1 MDNEHRLPTPGGDPL
16 AHYLAQEN
24 AADALEAERR
34 RLAALMEESIIS
46 PLNLLLAQATAYEQ
60 TFGSNT
66 QARMAV
72 SVLASLARQVIQNA
86 RDLKG
91 NLQPAILET
100 LGLIP
105 ALEALAGQTMRA
117 RGLHVALEVTRFDQR
132 LSPSVELALFRLAQ
146 DGLERATLHAHASYV
161 RITLTRSEAG
171 VTFSLEDNGLSP
183 AGLELLNP
191 AGARI
196 EQLGG
201 VFTTESSEAGS
212 CMFTAHFIQAAPA
225 DLTEREMDVI
235 RLLGGGLTNKQ
246 IAAALKVSART
257 VNFHLDNIYSKL
269 NVNSRTEAAIYA
281 LRQGW
286 IRPD

>member
-1 MDNEHRLPTPGGDPL
+1 MDDENRLPADDPL
-16 AHYLAQEN
+16 AHYAAQES

-34 RLAALMEESIIS
+34 RLAAQMEEAIIS
-46 PLNLLLAQATAYEQ
+46 PLNLLLAQAAAYEQ

-66 QARMAV
+66 QARMAA

-86 RDLKG
+86 RDVKS

-105 ALEALAGQTMRA
+105 ALEALAGQMMRS

-132 LSPSVELALFRLAQ
+132 LPPPVELALFRLAQ
-146 DGLERATLHAHASYV
+146 DGLERAALHAHASYV
-161 RITLTRSEAG
+161 RITLIPGEDGIS
-171 VTFSLEDNGLSP
+171 FSLEDNGLSP
-183 AGLELLNP
+183 AALELLNP

-201 VFTTESSEAGS
+201 VFTAAASDTGS
-212 CMFTAHFIQAAPA
+212 CTISVHFPQASPV
-225 DLTEREMDVI
+225 DLTERELDVI

-246 IAAALKVSART
+246 IAAALRVSART

-269 NVNSRTEAAIYA
+269 GVNSRTEAAIHA

-286 IRPD
+286 VRPD